1 MAIKPGVS
9 YHETVNW
16 PVVILYGGPLAAVVA
31 GVALGYRRSH
41 RTATAFLG
49 IAAGITLVILAN
61 WLVSNNPI
69 GGGDFSDR
77 IVLML
82 VGIAVVILYTS
93 AFVVSATLGWIVH
106 RRDRASRSA

>member
-1 MAIKPGVS
+1 M
-9 YHETVNW
+9 NW

-31 GVALGYRRSH
+31 GSALGYRRSQ

-49 IAAGITLVILAN
+49 IAAGIALVVLAN

-77 IVLML
+77 IVLTL
-82 VGIAVVILYTS
+82 VGIAMVILYTS
-93 AFVVSATLGWIVH
+93 AFVVGATLGWMLH